1 VVPNNIDQNASRA
14 WDWSD
19 PQFARTNAYSSAR

>member
-1 VVPNNIDQNASRA
+1 VILNNIDRNTSRA

-19 PQFARTNAYSSAR
+19 PQFARAYNGPR